1 MQDSDSVVRPES
13 PAPPLR
19 IVAFSMMAL
28 FLGVAVVWV
37 FARSTQETFSG
48 HIVSRTTFVTADR
61 AGVVTELIARES
73 DRVTLGDPLL
83 ILADEALQDQIDAAH
98 EHVAT
103 LTAALSQAEA
113 AANVELAWRMKEID
127 EDITATQ
134 LQAAGFLKEKFNH
147 EMERSMWADV
157 LASHETVMRFDEGN
171 NVFQS
176 VVLRN
181 QLPNETRMSAVMRL
195 ESASNALDVSLAQV
209 QICDE
214 RLVRLNELKEQL
226 PQHIREMT
234 GVDTAE
240 ARLAQAQ
247 AELSRLEGR
256 QVELTIESTAVGT
269 VGVFQKKPGD
279 HLLPGMPIVELLDD
293 SQRWIEVGIPSMHI
307 TDFTVGS
314 NVELDFPGDEE
325 RTGRVFSIAPQAE
338 PGTAVSSSSDAL
350 VMIRIESTEKL
361 WPAIPDGSRVDV
373 RLAE

>member
-37 FARSTQETFSG
+37 FARSAQETFSG

-134 LQAAGFLKEKFNH
+134 LQAAGFLKEKFNY

-157 LASHETVMRFDEGN
+157 LASHETVMRFDE
-171 NVFQS
+171 VRPRRLQ
-176 VVLRN
+176 LRAYRY
-181 QLPNETRMSAVMRL
+181 LLGRAKPKKSIGG
-195 ESASNALDVSLAQV
+195 ASSKRSTGWTAGS
-209 QICDE
+209 QIWFW
-214 RLVRLNELKEQL
+214 
-226 PQHIREMT
+226 M
-234 GVDTAE
+234 
-240 ARLAQAQ
+240 
-247 AELSRLEGR
+247 
-256 QVELTIESTAVGT
+256 TAVT
-269 VGVFQKKPGD
+269 
-279 HLLPGMPIVELLDD
+279 
-293 SQRWIEVGIPSMHI
+293 
-307 TDFTVGS
+307 
-314 NVELDFPGDEE
+314 
-325 RTGRVFSIAPQAE
+325 
-338 PGTAVSSSSDAL
+338 
-350 VMIRIESTEKL
+350 
-361 WPAIPDGSRVDV
+361 
-373 RLAE
+373 